1 MNNHL
6 TLRSGNPTLNA
17 KTFSGFDLTTG
28 TTMTIMGTVQKTSF
42 ALLLLMCTAL
52 FTWNLPTGDPRSSGL
67 MIMGMIGGFIV
78 ALITAFKPHL
88 AKFTVPIYSLLQ
100 GLALGGI
107 SKFFET
113 MYPGIVTQAVMLT
126 FGTLAALLLAYSS
139 GLSLIHI

>member
-67 MIMGMIGGFIV
+67 MIMGMIGGFII

-88 AKFTVPIYSLLQ
+88 
-100 GLALGGI
+100 
-107 SKFFET
+107 
-113 MYPGIVTQAVMLT
+113 
-126 FGTLAALLLAYSS
+126 
-139 GLSLIHI
+139 SLIHI